1 MKFFLSTNL
10 LLLLLTF
17 FIILSLL
24 VLHLVYGCCT
34 LTITNANE
42 SNKSN
47 ETIEKEFT
55 DSYQVYQ
62 AKQAQ
67 QANKYCPENHFY
79 MPDTSLT
86 HEEIKFI
93 AERGG
98 NNL

>member
-10 LLLLLTF
+10 LLLLITF

-42 SNKSN
+42 SN